1 MSMLRVLLGCLLLAG
16 MLAGGCTT
24 DQPILTNQRKARIEG
39 VTLYNRADYENAAG
53 AFRNAVKTDPR
64 DYRSFCYLGM
74 TYERLGNFQQAIQS
88 YKSALKVMRET
99 PAGRDDRDFRQI
111 TMNMLAGCIRKS
123 DQNHLEQD
131 LLTKQAA
138 NLKADSRERAEDYFL
153 LAKIE
158 RYRGDADSALLSY
171 FKGSELDRDDFWL
184 QKEAGLY
191 MMQLGKTKTAVK
203 PIQRA
208 NQLGSRD
215 TEILAAMRQLK
226 LEPPASLTN
235 ESQNQLRPALEP
247 RPLPPVDLK
256 VGENAPNLPDQLP
269 AD

>member
-1 MSMLRVLLGCLLLAG
+1 MSMLRVVLCGLLLAG
-16 MLAGGCTT
+16 MLASGCTT
-24 DQPILTNQRKARIEG
+24 DQPIITNQRKTRIEG
-39 VTLYNRADYENAAG
+39 VTLYNRADYDNAAG
-53 AFRNAVKTDPR
+53 AFRSAAKADPR
-64 DYRSFCYLGM
+64 DYRSFYYLGL
-74 TYERLGNFQQAIQS
+74 TYERLGNYQQAIQS

-111 TMNMLAGCIRKS
+111 VMNSLAGCIRNS

-131 LLTKQAA
+131 LLTRLAA
-138 NLKADSRERAEDYFL
+138 DLKVDRRERAENYFL

-158 RYRGDADSALLSY
+158 RFRGDADSALQSY
-171 FKGSELDRDDFWL
+171 YKASELDQDDFWI

-191 MMQLGKTKTAVK
+191 MLQLGKTKTAVK

-215 TEILAAMRQLK
+215 SEVLAAMRQLK
-226 LEPPASLTN
+226 LSPPPTLTPGEN
-235 ESQNQLRPALEP
+235 MPRPAFEP
-247 RPLPPVDLK
+247 RPLPAVDLK
-256 VGENAPNLPDQLP
+256 AGETAPSLPEQLP